1 VNDQVWSNTLSIV
14 LTFIMVPLT
23 AGLFYLLNGL
33 VAFIYVLAIFIIT
46 VIGPFLLQYI
56 MQYKEY
62 VSLSLFAPPW

>member
-1 VNDQVWSNTLSIV
+1 
-14 LTFIMVPLT
+14 MVPLT

-62 VSLSLFAPPW
+62 VSLSLFEPPW